1 MLIYVKYKNNKINA
15 HAPTTQLKN
24 YRFTVLKK
32 KKITITVSLRVQA
45 SLSPKKWCKKGD
57 SGGLDSDVCIESEN
71 FPIGL

>member
-1 MLIYVKYKNNKINA
+1 MLMHLPPNLRIIDS
-15 HAPTTQLKN
+15 L
-24 YRFTVLKK
+24 LKK